1 MDWYLLQFKP
11 NAHGVA
17 AENLRAQGF
26 GVFLPLHRVTQRRR
40 SGFRDALRPLFPGY
54 MFAGLSEA
62 SPGLPSLR
70 ATRGVSRAVSFG
82 GACRPV
88 PGELVE
94 ALRARCDAGGVLQSG
109 TPLAAG
115 DRVRVLSGPFAAYAA
130 EVERV
135 EEGRRVW
142 ILLDLASGRA
152 RIPVGAA
159 DVELAENK

>member
-26 GVFLPLHRVTQRRR
+26 GVFLPLHRVTQRRS

-88 PGELVE
+88 PGDLVG
-94 ALRARCDAGGVLQSG
+94 ALAARCDAGGVLQSG
-109 TPLAAG
+109 EALAPG
-115 DRVRVLSGPFAAYAA
+115 DQVRVLSGSFAAYAA
-130 EVERV
+130 EVECV

-142 ILLDLASGRA
+142 LLLDLASGRA
-152 RIPVGAA
+152 RISVGPA
-159 DVELAENK
+159 DVERAEN

>member
-62 SPGLPSLR
+62 SPGLTSLR
-70 ATRGVSRAVSFG
+70 ATRGVSRTVSFG

-135 EEGRRVW
+135 EVGRRVW

-159 DVELAENK
+159 DVELAKNK